1 MFLIDWLK
9 NLPARWSGSISK
21 LLMAKFTTVAS
32 RSTTLRKLLS
42 GAIHEWKLDY
52 YAKEYARGRITM
64 ARAAEEAAVPLWEM
78 LDYARRHKIP
88 AQYSLEDLRH
98 DIQVAL
104 PFKKT
109 ARKSTRAIRL

>member
-1 MFLIDWLK
+1 MSLIDWLL

-21 LLMAKFTTVAS
+21 LRRAEFPTVATK
-32 RSTTLRKLLS
+32 STTLRKLLS
-42 GAIHEWKLDY
+42 VAIHEWKLDY

-88 AQYSLEDLRH
+88 AQYSLEDLQH
-98 DIQVAL
+98 DIKVAL

-109 ARKSTRAIRL
+109 ARKTNRALRL

>member
-1 MFLIDWLK
+1 MMKKEHIVGTRLPQSLINDLEK
-9 NLPARWSGSISK
+9 IEKADQCD
-21 LLMAKFTTVAS
+21 
-32 RSTTLRKLLS
+32 RSTILRKLLS

-109 ARKSTRAIRL
+109 ARKSNRAIRL